1 MKKIRCKKLGNVISI
16 SLGSEY
22 EVVNESET
30 RYSLVNDKG
39 VQKNYCKS
47 LFDEILEEV
56 AVPQRAPR
64 QPRRVEPVPA
74 PAPVRVIPQVEELNI
89 VTNIHE
95 SSDDDDLNFQIDITF
110 IPGFTYSKRINQLS
124 IADTNISCG
133 VSQVFGIDGFK
144 HDIRNLK
151 NELQAYIQNNREN
164 FTLGEDFNLDE
175 VMSDITKALVQ
186 DMISY
191 FQDGE
196 DVDIRAGI
204 LILST
209 TSGSINELPILKE
222 ALNEV
227 STVVE
232 TRNPNSGNTITMWTI
247 VVNE

>member
-16 SLGSEY
+16 SLNSEY

-47 LFDEILEEV
+47 LFDEVVEEV
-56 AVPQRAPR
+56 VVPQRAPR
-64 QPRRVEPVPA
+64 QPRRVEPIPVPV
-74 PAPVRVIPQVEELNI
+74 PVRVIPQVEELNI

-95 SSDDDDLNFQIDITF
+95 DSDEDHIVFQIDVTF
-110 IPGFTYSKRINQLS
+110 LPGFVYSKRINELA
-124 IADTNISCG
+124 IEGTNISCG
-133 VSQVFGIDGFK
+133 VSQIYGIDGFK
-144 HDIRNLK
+144 SAIRILK

-164 FTLGEDFNLDE
+164 FTLSEDFNLDE
-175 VMSDITKALVQ
+175 IMSDITKALVQ

-191 FQDGE
+191 FQDE
-196 DVDIRAGI
+196 DGDVKAGI

-209 TSGSINELPILKE
+209 TSNSINELPILKE
-222 ALNEV
+222 ALDEV

>member
-16 SLGSEY
+16 SLNSEY

-47 LFDEILEEV
+47 LFDEVIEEV
-56 AVPQRAPR
+56 VVPQRAPR
-64 QPRRVEPVPA
+64 QPRRIEPVLV
-74 PAPVRVIPQVEELNI
+74 PVRGIPQVEELNI

-95 SSDDDDLNFQIDITF
+95 SSDTEDLNFQIDITF
-110 IPGFTYSKRINQLS
+110 IPGFTYSKRINQLNIS
-124 IADTNISCG
+124 DTDISCG
-133 VSQVFGIDGFK
+133 VSQIYGIDGLK
-144 HDIRNLK
+144 NDIRNL
-151 NELQAYIQNNREN
+151 NDELRAYVQNNREN
-164 FTLGEDFNLDE
+164 FTLSEDFNLDE

-191 FQDGE
+191 FQDE
-196 DVDIRAGI
+196 DGDVKTGI

-209 TSGSINELPILKE
+209 TSNSINELPILKE

-232 TRNPNSGNTITMWTI
+232 TRNPKSGNTITMWTI

>member
-1 MKKIRCKKLGNVISI
+1 MKRIKCKKLGNVISI
-16 SLGSEY
+16 SLNSEY

-30 RYSLVNDKG
+30 RYSLINDKG

-47 LFDEILEEV
+47 LFDEIIEEIV
-56 AVPQRAPR
+56 VPQRVPR
-64 QPRRVEPVPA
+64 QPRRVEPIPV
-74 PAPVRVIPQVEELNI
+74 PVRVIPQVEELNI

-95 SSDDDDLNFQIDITF
+95 SSDNDDLNFQIDITF

-124 IADTNISCG
+124 ISDTNISCG
-133 VSQVFGIDGFK
+133 VSQIYGIDGLK
-144 HDIRNLK
+144 GDIRNLN

-164 FTLGEDFNLDE
+164 FTLTEDFNLDE

-191 FQDGE
+191 FQGE
-196 DVDIRAGI
+196 EAVVKTGL

-209 TSGSINELPILKE
+209 TNRSINELPMLKE
-222 ALNEV
+222 SLDEV
-227 STVVE
+227 STTRVE
-232 TRNPNSGNTITMWTI
+232 TRNPNTGITITMWTI